1 MGKMTNSEIKIITQ
15 INNIIYYVDKGT
27 NPQLNVAHNDIDA
40 HDSRNYRTF
49 LKINLNSSVNSN
61 FKRLISSCDSP
72 NKFSKLEMKLQNKIR
87 KDLLKTMIKYNN
99 ENISL
104 YEYGIILWNEL
115 NSDNHPVYYETS
127 DQQLA
132 WITAPLDSEQT
143 GLPMRVELVLQRFGK
158 IENQPVYIIVQ
169 NDYEKQG
176 NFNWIKMKLDGTI
189 INDVNPVF
197 SEAEFEKLKEW
208 IELNK
213 LAILLYWTQEE
224 IGYMEILKYIHPID
238 KNEDKI
244 K

>member
-1 MGKMTNSEIKIITQ
+1 
-15 INNIIYYVDKGT
+15 
-27 NPQLNVAHNDIDA
+27 
-40 HDSRNYRTF
+40 
-49 LKINLNSSVNSN
+49 
-61 FKRLISSCDSP
+61 
-72 NKFSKLEMKLQNKIR
+72 
-87 KDLLKTMIKYNN
+87 MIKYNN

-115 NSDNHPVYYETS
+115 NSDNTLYYETP

-132 WITAPLDSEQT
+132 WITASLGTEQT
-143 GLPMRVELVLQRFGK
+143 GLPMRVELVLQYFEK

-169 NDYEKQG
+169 NDYEKKC
-176 NFNWIKMKLDGTI
+176 NYNWIKMKLDGTI
-189 INDVNPVF
+189 INGVNPVF
-197 SEAEFEKLKEW
+197 SEAELEKLKEW

>member
-1 MGKMTNSEIKIITQ
+1 M
-15 INNIIYYVDKGT
+15 
-27 NPQLNVAHNDIDA
+27 
-40 HDSRNYRTF
+40 
-49 LKINLNSSVNSN
+49 
-61 FKRLISSCDSP
+61 
-72 NKFSKLEMKLQNKIR
+72 
-87 KDLLKTMIKYNN
+87 
-99 ENISL
+99 
-104 YEYGIILWNEL
+104 

-224 IGYMEILKYIHPID
+224 IGYMKILKYIHPID